1 MSEDLPDIDTV
12 IDDLY
17 SLAPADFV
25 SHRSAYV
32 TRFKKAGDKSGAT
45 RIGGLRKP
53 TVVAW
58 LVNTLARQDESAV
71 AELFDL
77 GAELERAQQRGDGH
91 RLREL
96 STARSASIR
105 ALTDRAVSLGRERGV
120 TVGDNAAR
128 EISNTLN
135 AAMADPEIRDRV
147 RAGRTVVAET
157 YSGFGP
163 ALLSLVPDTVDDAD
177 NDDDDDDETEAE
189 PDATDDAPE
198 SAAEPDAEDTSEA
211 ERLREAEHDRLV
223 AELDSAVTA
232 LDAARDAADAADQD
246 TERAASERRS
256 ATSEVERLEAELDA
270 ARARAKAARAAERAS
285 VEQAE
290 STAEALEA
298 ARARVAEA
306 RSALDEP
313 S

>member
-105 ALTDRAVSLGRERGV
+105 ALTDRAVALGRERGV

-128 EISNTLN
+128 EVSNTLN

-163 ALLSLVPDTVDDAD
+163 ALLSLVPDPP
-177 NDDDDDDETEAE
+177 ETETETETEDDGE
-189 PDATDDAPE
+189 PDIADDAPE
-198 SAAEPDAEDTSEA
+198 SAAESDAENEA
-211 ERLREAEHDRLV
+211 ERLRQAEHDRLV
-223 AELDSAVTA
+223 AELDSAETA
-232 LDAARDAADAADQD
+232 FDAARDAADAADQG

-256 ATSEVERLEAELDA
+256 ATAEVERLEAELEA
-270 ARARAKAARAAERAS
+270 ARATAKAARAAERKS

>member
-12 IDDLY
+12 IDELY
-17 SLAPADFV
+17 SLPPADFV

-105 ALTDRAVSLGRERGV
+105 ALTDRAVALGRERGV

-128 EISNTLN
+128 EVSNTLN

-163 ALLSLVPDTVDDAD
+163 ALLSLVPDPP
-177 NDDDDDDETEAE
+177 ETETETEDDGE
-189 PDATDDAPE
+189 PDIADDAPE
-198 SAAEPDAEDTSEA
+198 SAAESDAENEA
-211 ERLREAEHDRLV
+211 ERLRQAEHDRLV

-232 LDAARDAADAADQD
+232 FDAARDAADAADQG

-256 ATSEVERLEAELDA
+256 ATAEVERLEAELEA
-270 ARARAKAARAAERAS
+270 ARATAKAARAAERAS

-290 STAEALEA
+290 SMAEALEA

-306 RSALDEP
+306 RGALEE
-313 S
+313 SS

>member
-12 IDDLY
+12 IDELY

-105 ALTDRAVSLGRERGV
+105 ALTDRAVVLGRERGV

-128 EISNTLN
+128 EVSNTLN

-163 ALLSLVPDTVDDAD
+163 ALLSLVPDPP
-177 NDDDDDDETEAE
+177 ETETETEDDGE
-189 PDATDDAPE
+189 PDIADDAPE
-198 SAAEPDAEDTSEA
+198 SAAESDAENEA
-211 ERLREAEHDRLV
+211 ERLRQAEHDRLI
-223 AELDSAVTA
+223 AELDSAETA
-232 LDAARDAADAADQD
+232 FDAARDAADAADQG

-256 ATSEVERLEAELDA
+256 ATAEVERLEAELEA
-270 ARARAKAARAAERAS
+270 ARATAKAARAAERKS

-290 STAEALEA
+290 SAAEALET
-298 ARARVAEA
+298 ARARVTEA

>member
-12 IDDLY
+12 IDELY

-105 ALTDRAVSLGRERGV
+105 ALTDRAVALGRERGV

-128 EISNTLN
+128 EVSNTLN

-163 ALLSLVPDTVDDAD
+163 ALLSLVPDPP
-177 NDDDDDDETEAE
+177 ETETEDDGE
-189 PDATDDAPE
+189 PDIADDAPE
-198 SAAEPDAEDTSEA
+198 SAAESDAENEA
-211 ERLREAEHDRLV
+211 ELLRQAEHDRLV
-223 AELDSAVTA
+223 AELDSAETA
-232 LDAARDAADAADQD
+232 FDAARDAADAADQG

-256 ATSEVERLEAELDA
+256 ATAEVERLEAELEA
-270 ARARAKAARAAERAS
+270 ARATAKAARAAERKS

-298 ARARVAEA
+298 ARARVVEA

>member
-1 MSEDLPDIDTV
+1 MSEDLPPVDTV
-12 IDDLY
+12 VDDLY

-58 LVNTLARQDESAV
+58 LVNKLARQDESAV

-105 ALTDRAVSLGRERGV
+105 ALTDRAVALGRERGV

-128 EISNTLN
+128 EVSNTLN

-163 ALLSLVPDTVDDAD
+163 ALLSLVPDPP
-177 NDDDDDDETEAE
+177 ETETETEDDGE
-189 PDATDDAPE
+189 PDIADDAPE
-198 SAAEPDAEDTSEA
+198 SAAESDAENEA
-211 ERLREAEHDRLV
+211 ERLRQAEHDRLV
-223 AELDSAVTA
+223 AELDSAETA
-232 LDAARDAADAADQD
+232 FDAARDAADAADQG

-256 ATSEVERLEAELDA
+256 ATAEVERLEAELEA
-270 ARARAKAARAAERAS
+270 AKATAKAARAAERKS

>member
-105 ALTDRAVSLGRERGV
+105 ALTDRAVALGRERGV

-128 EISNTLN
+128 EVSNTLN

-163 ALLSLVPDTVDDAD
+163 ALLSLVPDPP
-177 NDDDDDDETEAE
+177 ETETETETEDDGE
-189 PDATDDAPE
+189 PDIADDAPE
-198 SAAEPDAEDTSEA
+198 SAAESDAENEA
-211 ERLREAEHDRLV
+211 ERLRQAEHDRLV
-223 AELDSAVTA
+223 AELDSAETA
-232 LDAARDAADAADQD
+232 FDASRDAADAADQG

-256 ATSEVERLEAELDA
+256 ATAEVERLEAELEA
-270 ARARAKAARAAERAS
+270 ARARAKAARAAERAR

-298 ARARVAEA
+298 ARASVAEA

>member
-1 MSEDLPDIDTV
+1 
-12 IDDLY
+12 
-17 SLAPADFV
+17 
-25 SHRSAYV
+25 
-32 TRFKKAGDKSGAT
+32 
-45 RIGGLRKP
+45 RKP

-105 ALTDRAVSLGRERGV
+105 ALTDRAVALGLERGV

-135 AAMADPEIRDRV
+135 AAMADPEIRGRV

-163 ALLSLVPDTVDDAD
+163 ALLSLVPDPP
-177 NDDDDDDETEAE
+177 ETETEDDGE
-189 PDATDDAPE
+189 PDIADDAPK
-198 SAAEPDAEDTSEA
+198 SAAESDAENEA
-211 ERLREAEHDRLV
+211 ERLRQAEHDRLI
-223 AELDSAVTA
+223 AELDSAETA
-232 LDAARDAADAADQD
+232 FDAARDAADAADQG

-256 ATSEVERLEAELDA
+256 ATAEVERLEAELEA
-270 ARARAKAARAAERAS
+270 ARATAKAARAAERKS

-290 STAEALEA
+290 SAAEALET
-298 ARARVAEA
+298 ARARVTEA

>member
-105 ALTDRAVSLGRERGV
+105 ALTDRAVALGLERGV

-163 ALLSLVPDTVDDAD
+163 ALLSLVPDPP
-177 NDDDDDDETEAE
+177 ETETETEDDGE
-189 PDATDDAPE
+189 PDIADDVPE
-198 SAAEPDAEDTSEA
+198 SAAESDAENEA
-211 ERLREAEHDRLV
+211 ERLRQAEHDRLV
-223 AELDSAVTA
+223 AELDSAETA
-232 LDAARDAADAADQD
+232 FDAARDAADAADQG
-246 TERAASERRS
+246 TEHAASERRS
-256 ATSEVERLEAELDA
+256 ATAEVERLEAELEA
-270 ARARAKAARAAERAS
+270 ARATAKAARAAERKS

-290 STAEALEA
+290 SAAEALET
-298 ARARVAEA
+298 ARARVTEA

>member
-177 NDDDDDDETEAE
+177 NDDETEAE

-198 SAAEPDAEDTSEA
+198 STAEPDAEDTSEA
-211 ERLREAEHDRLV
+211 ELLRQAEHDRLV
-223 AELDSAVTA
+223 AELDAAETA
-232 LDAARDAADAADQD
+232 FDAARDAADAADQD

-256 ATSEVERLEAELDA
+256 ATAEVERLEAELEA
-270 ARARAKAARAAERAS
+270 ARATAKAARAAERKS

-298 ARARVAEA
+298 ARARVTEA

>member
-12 IDDLY
+12 IDELY

-105 ALTDRAVSLGRERGV
+105 ALTDRAVVLGRERGV

-128 EISNTLN
+128 EVSNTLN

-163 ALLSLVPDTVDDAD
+163 ALLSLVPDPP
-177 NDDDDDDETEAE
+177 ETETETEDDGE
-189 PDATDDAPE
+189 PDIADDAPE
-198 SAAEPDAEDTSEA
+198 SAAESDAENEA
-211 ERLREAEHDRLV
+211 ELLRQAEHDRLV
-223 AELDSAVTA
+223 AELDSAETA
-232 LDAARDAADAADQD
+232 FDAARDAADAADQG

-256 ATSEVERLEAELDA
+256 ATAEVERLEAELEA
-270 ARARAKAARAAERAS
+270 ARATAKAARAAERKS

>member
-12 IDDLY
+12 IDELY

-105 ALTDRAVSLGRERGV
+105 ALTDRAVVLGRERGV

-128 EISNTLN
+128 EVSNTLN

-177 NDDDDDDETEAE
+177 ADAETEAE
-189 PDATDDAPE
+189 PDGTDDAPE

-211 ERLREAEHDRLV
+211 QRLRQAEHDRLV
-223 AELDSAVTA
+223 AELDSAETA
-232 LDAARDAADAADQD
+232 FDAARDAADAADQG

-256 ATSEVERLEAELDA
+256 ATAEVERLEAELEA
-270 ARARAKAARAAERAS
+270 ARATAKAARAAERKS

-290 STAEALEA
+290 SAAEALET
-298 ARARVAEA
+298 ARARVTEA

>member
-1 MSEDLPDIDTV
+1 MSEDLPHIDTV
-12 IDDLY
+12 VDDLY

-58 LVNTLARQDESAV
+58 LVNTLARQDESAL

-77 GAELERAQQRGDGH
+77 GEQLERAQQRGDGPS
-91 RLREL
+91 LREL
-96 STARSASIR
+96 STARSTSIR
-105 ALTDRAVSLGRERGV
+105 ALTEQAISLGRDLGV

-128 EISNTLN
+128 EIANTLN

-147 RAGRTVVAET
+147 RAGRTVTAET

-163 ALLSLVPDTVDDAD
+163 ALLSLVPDPP
-177 NDDDDDDETEAE
+177 DDETETDGV
-189 PDATDDAPE
+189 PDTADDVPE
-198 SAAEPDAEDTSEA
+198 SYPENSSEA
-211 ERLREAEHDRLV
+211 DQLREAEHDRLV
-223 AELDSAVTA
+223 AELDAAETA
-232 LDAARDAADAADQD
+232 FAAARDAADAADSD

-256 ATSEVERLEAELDA
+256 ATKEVERLETELDA
-270 ARARAKAARAAERAS
+270 AKAEAKAARAAERTS

-298 ARARVAEA
+298 AKARVAEA
-306 RSALDEP
+306 RAALEAP

>member
-177 NDDDDDDETEAE
+177 NDDETEAE

-198 SAAEPDAEDTSEA
+198 STAEPDAEDTSEA

-232 LDAARDAADAADQD
+232 LDAARDASDAADQD

-256 ATSEVERLEAELDA
+256 ATTEVERLEGELDD
-270 ARARAKAARAAERAS
+270 ARARAKAARAAERAR

-290 STAEALEA
+290 STAEALAA
-298 ARARVAEA
+298 ARARVADA

>member
-12 IDDLY
+12 IDELY

-25 SHRSAYV
+25 SHRSVFV

-105 ALTDRAVSLGRERGV
+105 ALTDRAVALGRERGV

-128 EISNTLN
+128 EMSNTLN

-163 ALLSLVPDTVDDAD
+163 ALLSLVPGTVDDA
-177 NDDDDDDETEAE
+177 ETEFE
-189 PDATDDAPE
+189 PDGTDDAPE

-223 AELDSAVTA
+223 AELDSAETA
-232 LDAARDAADAADQD
+232 LDAARDAADVADQD
-246 TERAASERRS
+246 TERAAAERRS
-256 ATSEVERLEAELDA
+256 ATAEVERLEAELDA
-270 ARARAKAARAAERAS
+270 ARARAKAARATEKAS

-298 ARARVAEA
+298 ARVRVAEA

>member
-12 IDDLY
+12 IDELY

-32 TRFKKAGDKSGAT
+32 TRFKKAGDKSRAT

-105 ALTDRAVSLGRERGV
+105 ALTDRAVALGRERGV

-128 EISNTLN
+128 EVSNTLN

-147 RAGRTVVAET
+147 RAGRT
-157 YSGFGP
+157 
-163 ALLSLVPDTVDDAD
+163 
-177 NDDDDDDETEAE
+177 
-189 PDATDDAPE
+189 
-198 SAAEPDAEDTSEA
+198 
-211 ERLREAEHDRLV
+211 LRP
-223 AELDSAVTA
+223 
-232 LDAARDAADAADQD
+232 
-246 TERAASERRS
+246 RAA
-256 ATSEVERLEAELDA
+256 L
-270 ARARAKAARAAERAS
+270 
-285 VEQAE
+285 
-290 STAEALEA
+290 
-298 ARARVAEA
+298 A
-306 RSALDEP
+306 RS
-313 S
+313 

>member
-105 ALTDRAVSLGRERGV
+105 ALTDRAVALGRERGV

-128 EISNTLN
+128 EVSNTLN

-163 ALLSLVPDTVDDAD
+163 ALLSLVPDPP
-177 NDDDDDDETEAE
+177 ETETETETEDDGE
-189 PDATDDAPE
+189 PDIADDAPE
-198 SAAEPDAEDTSEA
+198 SAAESDAENEA
-211 ERLREAEHDRLV
+211 ERLRQAEHDRLV
-223 AELDSAVTA
+223 AELDSAETA
-232 LDAARDAADAADQD
+232 FDAARDAADAADQG

-256 ATSEVERLEAELDA
+256 ATAEVERLEAELEA
-270 ARARAKAARAAERAS
+270 ARATAKAARAAERKS

-306 RSALDEP
+306 RSAHDEP

>member
-1 MSEDLPDIDTV
+1 MSEDLPDIDTI
-12 IDDLY
+12 IDELY

-105 ALTDRAVSLGRERGV
+105 ALTDRAVALGRERGV

-128 EISNTLN
+128 EVSNTLN

-163 ALLSLVPDTVDDAD
+163 ALLSLVPDPP
-177 NDDDDDDETEAE
+177 ETETEDDGE
-189 PDATDDAPE
+189 PDIADDAPE
-198 SAAEPDAEDTSEA
+198 SAAESDAENEA
-211 ERLREAEHDRLV
+211 ELLRQAEHDRLV
-223 AELDSAVTA
+223 AELDAAETA
-232 LDAARDAADAADQD
+232 FDAARDAADAADQD

-256 ATSEVERLEAELDA
+256 ATAEVERLEAELEA
-270 ARARAKAARAAERAS
+270 ARATAKAARAAERKS

>member
-12 IDDLY
+12 IDELY

-105 ALTDRAVSLGRERGV
+105 ALTDRAVALGRERGV

-128 EISNTLN
+128 EVSNTLN

-163 ALLSLVPDTVDDAD
+163 ALLSLVPDPP
-177 NDDDDDDETEAE
+177 ETETETEDDGE
-189 PDATDDAPE
+189 PDIADDAPE
-198 SAAEPDAEDTSEA
+198 SAAESDAENEA
-211 ERLREAEHDRLV
+211 ELLRQAEHDRLV
-223 AELDSAVTA
+223 AELDAAETA
-232 LDAARDAADAADQD
+232 FDAARDAADAADQD

-256 ATSEVERLEAELDA
+256 ATAEVERLEAELEA
-270 ARARAKAARAAERAS
+270 ARATAKAARAAERKS

>member
-12 IDDLY
+12 IDELY

-105 ALTDRAVSLGRERGV
+105 ALTDRAVALGLERGV

-128 EISNTLN
+128 EVSNTLN

-157 YSGFGP
+157 DSGFGP
-163 ALLSLVPDTVDDAD
+163 ALLSLVPDPP
-177 NDDDDDDETEAE
+177 ETETETETEDDGE
-189 PDATDDAPE
+189 PDIADDAPE
-198 SAAEPDAEDTSEA
+198 SAAESDAENEA
-211 ERLREAEHDRLV
+211 ERLRQAEHDRLV
-223 AELDSAVTA
+223 AELDSAETA
-232 LDAARDAADAADQD
+232 FDAARDAADAADQD
-246 TERAASERRS
+246 TERAASERRC
-256 ATSEVERLEAELDA
+256 ATAEVERLEGELDA
-270 ARARAKAARAAERAS
+270 ARATAKAARAAERAR

>member
-12 IDDLY
+12 IDELY

-105 ALTDRAVSLGRERGV
+105 ALTDRAVALGRERGV

-128 EISNTLN
+128 EVSNTLN

-163 ALLSLVPDTVDDAD
+163 ALLSLVPDPP
-177 NDDDDDDETEAE
+177 ETETETEDDGE
-189 PDATDDAPE
+189 PDIADDAPE
-198 SAAEPDAEDTSEA
+198 SAAESDAENEA
-211 ERLREAEHDRLV
+211 ELLRQAEHDRLV
-223 AELDSAVTA
+223 AELDAAETA
-232 LDAARDAADAADQD
+232 FDAARDAADAADQD

-256 ATSEVERLEAELDA
+256 ATAEVERLEAELEA
-270 ARARAKAARAAERAS
+270 ARATAKAARAAERKS

-298 ARARVAEA
+298 ARARVTEA

>member
-12 IDDLY
+12 IDELY

-32 TRFKKAGDKSGAT
+32 TRFKKAGDRSGAT

-105 ALTDRAVSLGRERGV
+105 ALTDRAVALGRERGM

-128 EISNTLN
+128 EVSNTLN

-147 RAGRTVVAET
+147 RSGRTVVAET

-163 ALLSLVPDTVDDAD
+163 ALLSLVPDPL
-177 NDDDDDDETEAE
+177 ETETETEDDGE
-189 PDATDDAPE
+189 PDIADDAPE

-211 ERLREAEHDRLV
+211 QRLRQAEHDRLV
-223 AELDSAVTA
+223 AELDSAETA
-232 LDAARDAADAADQD
+232 FEAARDAADAADQG

-256 ATSEVERLEAELDA
+256 ATAEVERLEAELEA
-270 ARARAKAARAAERAS
+270 ARATAKAARAAERKS

>member
-12 IDDLY
+12 IDELY
-17 SLAPADFV
+17 SLPPADFV

-105 ALTDRAVSLGRERGV
+105 ALTDRAVALGLERGV

-177 NDDDDDDETEAE
+177 ADAETEAE
-189 PDATDDAPE
+189 PDGTDDAPE

-211 ERLREAEHDRLV
+211 QRLRQAEHDRLV
-223 AELDSAVTA
+223 AELDSAETA
-232 LDAARDAADAADQD
+232 FDAARDAADAADQG

-256 ATSEVERLEAELDA
+256 ATAEVERLEAELEA
-270 ARARAKAARAAERAS
+270 ARATAKAARAAERKS

-298 ARARVAEA
+298 ARARVVEA

>member
-1 MSEDLPDIDTV
+1 MSEDLPHFDTV
-12 IDDLY
+12 VADLY

-58 LVNTLARQDESAV
+58 MVNTLARQDESAL
-71 AELFDL
+71 AELFEL
-77 GAELERAQQRGDGH
+77 GDQLERAQQRGDGS

-96 STARSASIR
+96 STARSTSIR
-105 ALTDRAVSLGRERGV
+105 ALTEQAISSGRDLGV

-128 EISNTLN
+128 EIANTLN

-147 RAGRTVVAET
+147 RAGRTVTAET

-163 ALLSLVPDTVDDAD
+163 ALLSLVPDPPDPP
-177 NDDDDDDETEAE
+177 DDETETETETETDGA
-189 PDATDDAPE
+189 PDTADDVPE
-198 SAAEPDAEDTSEA
+198 NSSEA
-211 ERLREAEHDRLV
+211 DQLREAEHDRLV
-223 AELDSAVTA
+223 AELDTA
-232 LDAARDAADAADQD
+232 ETAFAAARDAADAADSD

-256 ATSEVERLEAELDA
+256 ATKEVERLETELDA
-270 ARARAKAARAAERAS
+270 ARAEAKAARAAERTS

-298 ARARVAEA
+298 AKARVAEA
-306 RSALDEP
+306 RAALEAP

>member
-12 IDDLY
+12 IDELY

-105 ALTDRAVSLGRERGV
+105 ALTDRAVALGRERGV

-128 EISNTLN
+128 EVSNTLN

-163 ALLSLVPDTVDDAD
+163 ALLSLVPDPP
-177 NDDDDDDETEAE
+177 ETETETEDDGE
-189 PDATDDAPE
+189 PDIADDAPE
-198 SAAEPDAEDTSEA
+198 SAAESDAENEA
-211 ERLREAEHDRLV
+211 ERLRQAEHDRLV
-223 AELDSAVTA
+223 AELDSAETA
-232 LDAARDAADAADQD
+232 FDAARDAADAADQG
-246 TERAASERRS
+246 TECAAYERRS
-256 ATSEVERLEAELDA
+256 ATAEVERLEAELEA
-270 ARARAKAARAAERAS
+270 ARATAKAARAAERKS

-290 STAEALEA
+290 SAAEALET
-298 ARARVAEA
+298 ARARVTEA

>member
-12 IDDLY
+12 IDELY

-105 ALTDRAVSLGRERGV
+105 ALTDRAVALGRERGV

-128 EISNTLN
+128 EVSNTLN

-163 ALLSLVPDTVDDAD
+163 ALLSLVPDPP
-177 NDDDDDDETEAE
+177 ETETETETEDDGE
-189 PDATDDAPE
+189 PDIADDAPE
-198 SAAEPDAEDTSEA
+198 SAAESDAENEA
-211 ERLREAEHDRLV
+211 ERLRQAEHDRLV
-223 AELDSAVTA
+223 AELDSAETA
-232 LDAARDAADAADQD
+232 FDAARDAADAADQG

-256 ATSEVERLEAELDA
+256 ATAEVERLEAELEA
-270 ARARAKAARAAERAS
+270 ARATAKAARAAERKS

>member
-12 IDDLY
+12 IDELY

-105 ALTDRAVSLGRERGV
+105 ALTDRAVALGRERGV

-128 EISNTLN
+128 EVSNTLN

-163 ALLSLVPDTVDDAD
+163 ALLSLVPDPP
-177 NDDDDDDETEAE
+177 ETETETEDDGE
-189 PDATDDAPE
+189 PDIADDAPE
-198 SAAEPDAEDTSEA
+198 SAAESDAENEA
-211 ERLREAEHDRLV
+211 ERVRQAEHDRLV
-223 AELDSAVTA
+223 AELDSAETA
-232 LDAARDAADAADQD
+232 FDAARDAADAADQG

-256 ATSEVERLEAELDA
+256 ATAEVERLEAELEA
-270 ARARAKAARAAERAS
+270 ARATAKAARAAERKS

-306 RSALDEP
+306 RSAHDEP

>member
-12 IDDLY
+12 IDELY

-105 ALTDRAVSLGRERGV
+105 ALTDRAVALGRERGM

-128 EISNTLN
+128 EVSNTLN

-177 NDDDDDDETEAE
+177 ADAETEAE
-189 PDATDDAPE
+189 PDGTDDAPE

-211 ERLREAEHDRLV
+211 QRLRQAEHDRLV
-223 AELDSAVTA
+223 AELDSAETA
-232 LDAARDAADAADQD
+232 FDAARDAADAADQG

-256 ATSEVERLEAELDA
+256 ATAEVERLEAELEA
-270 ARARAKAARAAERAS
+270 ARATAKAARAAERKS

-290 STAEALEA
+290 SAAEALET
-298 ARARVAEA
+298 ARARVTEA